1 MNHWNKLLP
10 SVVKDGIDKDE
21 ADSLHQIEG
30 TIHEITVV
38 LHEKKCLLT
47 NKQVGKL
54 VRQINTHSTLK
65 YTFKVSLKTAENGYF
80 LVLLLFMK
88 LLHVYN
94 PGYSTGQCHESS
106 YGYVSIRT
114 FICTNED

>member
-1 MNHWNKLLP
+1 MQ
-10 SVVKDGIDKDE
+10 
-21 ADSLHQIEG
+21 QIEG

-65 YTFKVSLKTAENGYF
+65 YTFKVSLKTAENEYF
-80 LVLLLFMK
+80 LVLLLK

-94 PGYSTGQCHESS
+94 TGCSTGQCHESS